1 MTDAYMMVRNTDP
14 DTSHA
19 AAESFTPAE
28 MEALVLNAISKF
40 PDGCIADD
48 IEAMFPHI
56 RSHSITP
63 RFAPLLRNGCI
74 VDTGERRMAKSKR
87 GQRVVKFV
95 PEPERV
101 PFIPSI
107 KKEWVKLTEEEVKDF
122 QVNNFVGPNL
132 IRAIERRIKEK
143 NT

>member
-63 RFAPLLRNGCI
+63 RFAPLLRSGCI

-132 IRAIERRIKEK
+132 ISAIERRIKEK
-143 NT
+143 DT